1 LWLEA
6 RRRPPQ
12 PKLKRKFVKQ
22 LLRISLEPITPKHQ
36 PPKIR
41 LEELV
46 GEDWLFFGDFAD
58 FANVINE
65 RLSEE
70 YVRGSWWL
78 EELPETSLSGY
89 TYNFGRSYA
98 VFYNRAQVGKL
109 EVMPRGRYSA
119 EHPDVITH
127 IRLYHLRLLPFAA
140 IRDFFTTIASYTCY
154 DSENKEK
161 HFQTQQEI
169 DRAMTEVLWRNNQI
183 VYDYPVP
190 PVPDTGEIDWR
201 LNGVASRYLERRERL
216 RNQATSTA
224 LADETMKPLTKTE
237 TQKSTK
243 RWSLARAGF
252 YGLLLSGVVFAA
264 HMIAGPPDPWLR
276 APPAELLAY
285 LAGNFAPAPII
296 FVLIAATRN
305 AFYGLRPW

>member
-46 GEDWLFFGDFAD
+46 GEDRLFFGDFAD

-109 EVMPRGRYSA
+109 NVQTTRSPLNATAQQMTNGRGVKTVSIVFRA
-119 EHPDVITH
+119 E
-127 IRLYHLRLLPFAA
+127 L
-140 IRDFFTTIASYTCY
+140 S
-154 DSENKEK
+154 
-161 HFQTQQEI
+161 
-169 DRAMTEVLWRNNQI
+169 
-183 VYDYPVP
+183 
-190 PVPDTGEIDWR
+190 
-201 LNGVASRYLERRERL
+201 
-216 RNQATSTA
+216 
-224 LADETMKPLTKTE
+224 
-237 TQKSTK
+237 K

-252 YGLLLSGVVFAA
+252 YGLLLSGVEARCWA
-264 HMIAGPPDPWLR
+264 TTATSCR
-276 APPAELLAY
+276 KPA
-285 LAGNFAPAPII
+285 
-296 FVLIAATRN
+296 R
-305 AFYGLRPW
+305 